1 MEKKKTGNNQADT
14 FILFIYIY
22 NPDTFILSSQQ
33 SYEVCIT
40 VIPLYRLEITHT
52 HTHTH
57 THVSRPFRE
66 PRNIPHACILS
77 VSLCSPFSISVFS
90 YWHHPS
96 QTTSNPNS
104 LQFSKDSRVPLTL
117 HLLLLLSCVKSSSAS
132 QGTSLDPNQP
142 LIFKENFSF

>member
-52 HTHTH
+52 HTHT
-57 THVSRPFRE
+57 
-66 PRNIPHACILS
+66 CIQTLQRAQEYS
-77 VSLCSPFSISVFS
+77 SCLYTECITMQPLLHLCFQLLAPSISNHIQSKFPTVF
-90 YWHHPS
+90 
-96 QTTSNPNS
+96 QR
-104 LQFSKDSRVPLTL
+104 QQ
-117 HLLLLLSCVKSSSAS
+117 SSSDFAFAI
-132 QGTSLDPNQP
+132 TAVLC
-142 LIFKENFSF
+142 

>member
-1 MEKKKTGNNQADT
+1 MY
-14 FILFIYIY
+14 LIYIY

-33 SYEVCIT
+33 SYEVCIN
-40 VIPLYRLEITHT
+40 VIPLYRRRVGLGITLSLSLSL
-52 HTHTH
+52 THTH

-77 VSLCSPFSISVFS
+77 VSLCSPFSISIFN

-96 QTTSNPNS
+96 QTRSNPNS

-117 HLLLLLSCVKSSSAS
+117 HLLLLLSCVKSSLAS
-132 QGTSLDPNQP
+132 QGTSLDPN
-142 LIFKENFSF
+142 